1 MPPPR
6 GPPPVDTASLLRRV
20 LEICGPLAGGTVRFE
35 DRPLW
40 AQLRGILA
48 AAAEAHAALIDAEK
62 ETDGSEG
69 NAPRRLVRF
78 AAFDGS
84 ALEPAAW
91 NDVGGDVDDELEPEE
106 AAKAAATRELSWRV
120 IRRASELIRLQRQLL
135 SAAAAADAAA
145 PLHERLAATS
155 LNDSASPPAGLEPRN
170 TAAHR
175 RLAPLVAPVQ
185 AALATALAEGT
196 AALQKGAAGGVGA
209 GGKLDKATRIRCGR
223 LRACASHLQTEI
235 DAFAAGDGRI
245 MGRLFSER
253 LRSAIR
259 LQLRRS
265 LEAPGAPPRRA
276 WRYSSTCRAAAVR
289 ASRCLRS
296 HHLLHLHLH
305 LTTTSPPYLSGV
317 GFLKDVDSAARVL
330 SNALYERH
338 TLESVASSEW
348 LRKLL
353 ATPNRPE
360 TKAAVKALPES
371 TADILLRYIEAHAAL
386 THLTSPGSRE
396 VLAEAGEEWERLMQL
411 VEMAAAAPCAAA
423 SEVHFLPLR
432 DLAALRKAL
441 DGEAARAFGIRRLFE
456 NTPHCPGP
464 AVLGQRLRTRPEN

>member
-1 MPPPR
+1 M
-6 GPPPVDTASLLRRV
+6 
-20 LEICGPLAGGTVRFE
+20 
-35 DRPLW
+35 
-40 AQLRGILA
+40 
-48 AAAEAHAALIDAEK
+48 
-62 ETDGSEG
+62 
-69 NAPRRLVRF
+69 
-78 AAFDGS
+78 
-84 ALEPAAW
+84 
-91 NDVGGDVDDELEPEE
+91 
-106 AAKAAATRELSWRV
+106 
-120 IRRASELIRLQRQLL
+120 
-135 SAAAAADAAA
+135 
-145 PLHERLAATS
+145 
-155 LNDSASPPAGLEPRN
+155 
-170 TAAHR
+170 
-175 RLAPLVAPVQ
+175 
-185 AALATALAEGT
+185 
-196 AALQKGAAGGVGA
+196 
-209 GGKLDKATRIRCGR
+209 
-223 LRACASHLQTEI
+223 
-235 DAFAAGDGRI
+235 
-245 MGRLFSER
+245 
-253 LRSAIR
+253 
-259 LQLRRS
+259 
-265 LEAPGAPPRRA
+265 
-276 WRYSSTCRAAAVR
+276 
-289 ASRCLRS
+289 
-296 HHLLHLHLH
+296 
-305 LTTTSPPYLSGV
+305 

-338 TLESVASSEW
+338 TLEGVASSEW

>member
-1 MPPPR
+1 M
-6 GPPPVDTASLLRRV
+6 
-20 LEICGPLAGGTVRFE
+20 
-35 DRPLW
+35 
-40 AQLRGILA
+40 
-48 AAAEAHAALIDAEK
+48 
-62 ETDGSEG
+62 
-69 NAPRRLVRF
+69 
-78 AAFDGS
+78 
-84 ALEPAAW
+84 
-91 NDVGGDVDDELEPEE
+91 
-106 AAKAAATRELSWRV
+106 

-196 AALQKGAAGGVGA
+196 AALQKGAAGGVGVLA
-209 GGKLDKATRIRCGR
+209 ASSTRR
-223 LRACASHLQTEI
+223 RA
-235 DAFAAGDGRI
+235 FGAAGCARA
-245 MGRLFSER
+245 RRTSKP
-253 LRSAIR
+253 RSTPSPPATAASWAASS
-259 LQLRRS
+259 QNGSARRS
-265 LEAPGAPPRRA
+265 GCSSAARSRRRGAPPRRA
-276 WRYSSTCRAAAVR
+276 RRCSSTCRAAAVR

-296 HHLLHLHLH
+296 TATASTSSTSTSTTSTTTTTTT
-305 LTTTSPPYLSGV
+305 TTTSTSIPSGV